1 MREIPANHHPLVP
14 FSQALP
20 RIFEPERPRL
30 RPLTSA
36 NLALIFETYTGEPL
50 ATKRMAWLRYAKP
63 DDVPFLEAVDVS
75 FSGTPTDPAQFCWL
89 VTLKTN
95 GEANGGCGRA
105 KWVRLGSAR
114 GAGRGILRE

>member
-1 MREIPANHHPLVP
+1 MRGIPANHNPIVP
-14 FSQALP
+14 FSQGLP

-36 NLALIFETYTGEPL
+36 NLALIFETYTDEAL

-63 DDVPFLEAVDVS
+63 EDGLPFLEAVDAS
-75 FSGTPTDPAQFCWL
+75 FSGTPIDSAQLCWV

-95 GEANGGCGRA
+95 GEANGGCVWLARKGRSGGYFQS
-105 KWVRLGSAR
+105 RN
-114 GAGRGILRE
+114 